1 MPPGALHVAFL
12 GGVPASLGGGGLE
25 LQMQRTAQALERRGV
40 AVFAVAAEPA
50 PRPFDLLHAFG
61 SEPDVWHALHHWRRN
76 PAPLVVSPVVVAAP
90 GAQERLLRL
99 SARLPLAS
107 LAPRMRS
114 VVVRRADAV
123 VALTDHEARVLRA
136 LGAEHL
142 EVVPNAVDPAGPDA
156 PLSAGLPADYVLLLG
171 AVSARKRQAD
181 TVRALGAAG
190 LTAVI
195 AGGFDG
201 TPAER
206 AQFETA
212 VARAGAHWTG
222 EVEPAVART
231 LLRHARALVHLSR
244 AEGQSL
250 AVVEALAEG
259 TPVIATPLPANAELA
274 ARYPAHVRLVD
285 GPGEVA
291 AAVTSLPREPGAPPS
306 IPTWDDVAGALE
318 GVYRAVLAGRAS
330 TPS

>member
-1 MPPGALHVAFL
+1 MPDGALRVAFM

-25 LQMQRTAQALERRGV
+25 LQMQRTAQALQRGGV
-40 AVFAVAAEPA
+40 EVFAAAAEPE
-50 PRPFDLLHAFG
+50 PRPFDVLHAFG

-76 PAPLVVSPVVVAAP
+76 PAPLVLSPVIVAAP

-107 LAPRMRS
+107 LSPRMRS
-114 VVVRRADAV
+114 LVVRRADAS
-123 VALTDHEARVLRA
+123 VALTAHEARLLRA
-136 LGAEHL
+136 LGARRV
-142 EVVPNAVDPAGPDA
+142 EVIPNGVEPPGPDA
-156 PLSAGLPADYVLLLG
+156 PLPDGLPEGYVLLLG

-190 LTAVI
+190 LPVVV

-206 AQFETA
+206 RRFEAA
-212 VARAGAHWTG
+212 VVEAGARWTG
-222 EVEPAVART
+222 EVDPPVART
-231 LLRHARALVHLSR
+231 LLRRARALVHLSR

-274 ARYPAHVRLVD
+274 ARHPAHVRLVE
-285 GPGEVA
+285 GEGEVA
-291 AAVTSLPREPGAPPS
+291 GALTALERARGPAPS
-306 IPTWDDVAGALE
+306 VPTWDDVAAALQ
-318 GVYRAVLAGRAS
+318 GVYRSVLAGRAS